1 MSVVKTSDE
10 LYNKLDQDLLDSF
23 EDSIVSRYG
32 NFVVEEDPEP
42 GTRRRIAK
50 EYLRAREAYLD
61 ALAAAIMY
69 PDSLDY
75 IDFNA

>member
-10 LYNKLDQDLLDSF
+10 LYNELDQDLIDRF
-23 EDSIVSRYG
+23 EDAIVARYG
-32 NFVVEEDPEP
+32 NYVSEEDPEP
-42 GTRRRIAK
+42 GTCRRIAK

-61 ALAAAIMY
+61 ALDAAIMY
-69 PDSLDY
+69 PDSFNY